1 MRTDFVPAAMGRRF
15 CGDGWACAQICVP
28 VQFRYAM
35 IIVVLTAYKTRTTCT
50 PTYLSNL
57 IHDYIQTRTLR
68 SSRDGFEDTMFEAKA
83 KAKARQRRG
92 QGQGQTTSR
101 PRPRP
106 NYLEAA
112 SRPKP
117 NLFYLKNYWCKIVHC
132 MRVEQ
137 QQMARYIVI

>member
-1 MRTDFVPAAMGRRF
+1 MSTVPAAPP
-15 CGDGWACAQICVP
+15 IK
-28 VQFRYAM
+28 Y
-35 IIVVLTAYKTRTTCT
+35 VLG
-50 PTYLSNL
+50 
-57 IHDYIQTRTLR
+57 
-68 SSRDGFEDTMFEAKA
+68 RDGFEDTMFEA

-117 NLFYLKNYWCKIVHC
+117 NLFYLKKLLVQNSALY
-132 MRVEQ
+132 ES
-137 QQMARYIVI
+137 